1 MASQTVTGLMTVLTA
16 AMLSSATSAVQLGA
30 QGGENRMDMDAL
42 REETVRVM
50 SQYLRINTS
59 SPPGNELAAAK
70 FLQEFLRREG
80 IDGDVLDTAEL
91 GPGRANFYARLRGT
105 GARKAIAL
113 VHHMDVVPAL
123 PEQWSVDPFSG
134 AIKEGYVWGRGAL
147 DMKGQGVIHLMA
159 MVALKRSGMPLT
171 RDIVFIANADE
182 EVEGKGAATFV
193 QKHADLLKDVEYLLT
208 EGGNS
213 YVERGRVHF
222 FGLGVAEKRAYWLRL
237 VVNGTPSHG
246 SMPTRNNPVA
256 RLARAIDRI
265 SSWETPLRVLPAV
278 DKFFKAQAVM
288 EKGERREWLANV
300 PKALRNERGRKWI
313 LSDPYRNAVL
323 RNTVTPTVVTG
334 SSTTNIIP
342 AQASAEI
349 DIRLLPDEDTAT
361 FKRALK
367 RVIADTGVKVETMPG
382 VASLYNAPLET
393 EMVSVIERVVAE
405 LLPGVPIATPMETGA
420 SDRPTYSQAG
430 IIAYGLGPFLVDV
443 EEDRR
448 GVHGIDERVSIDN
461 IGFGLSLFVR
471 VLQAI
476 Q

>member
-1 MASQTVTGLMTVLTA
+1 MSRSV
-16 AMLSSATSAVQLGA
+16 
-30 QGGENRMDMDAL
+30 NRVDMDLL
-42 REETVRVM
+42 REETVRLM

-80 IDGDVLDTAEL
+80 IDGRILDTAEL
-91 GPGRANFYARLRGT
+91 GTGRANFYARLRGT

-113 VHHMDVVPAL
+113 VHHMDVVPAS

-159 MVALKRSGMPLT
+159 MVALKRSGIPLA

-182 EVEGKGAATFV
+182 EVEGKGAVIFV
-193 QKHADLLKDVEYLLT
+193 RKHADLLKDVEYVLT

-213 YVERGRVHF
+213 HVENGRVHF

-237 VVNGTPSHG
+237 VVRGTPSHG
-246 SMPTRNNPVA
+246 SMPTPNNPVP

-265 SSWETPLRVLPAV
+265 ASWETPLRVLPAV
-278 DKFFKAQAVM
+278 DRFFKAQAAM
-288 EKGERREWLANV
+288 EKGERREWLAHV
-300 PKALRNERGRKWI
+300 AKALRSERGRKWI

-342 AQASAEI
+342 AVATAEI
-349 DIRLLPDEDTAT
+349 DIRLLPDEDTAA
-361 FKRALK
+361 FKRALS

-382 VASLYNAPLET
+382 VASMYDAPLET
-393 EMVSVIERVVAE
+393 EMVRAIEKVVAE
-405 LLPGVPIATPMETGA
+405 LLPGIPIATPMETGA

-448 GVHGIDERVSIDN
+448 GVHGIDERVSIEN
-461 IGFGLSLFVR
+461 IGFGLRLFVR
-471 VLQAI
+471 VLQVI
-476 Q
+476 E

>member
-1 MASQTVTGLMTVLTA
+1 
-16 AMLSSATSAVQLGA
+16 
-30 QGGENRMDMDAL
+30 MDMDAL
-42 REETVRVM
+42 RDETVRVM

-59 SPPGNELAAAK
+59 SPPGNELAAAT

-80 IDGDVLDTAEL
+80 IEGEILDTADL

-105 GARKAIAL
+105 GSRKAIAL
-113 VHHMDVVPAL
+113 VHHMDVVPAS

-134 AIKEGYVWGRGAL
+134 AIKDGYVWGRGAL
-147 DMKGQGVIHLMA
+147 DMKGHGVIHLMA
-159 MVALKRSGMPLT
+159 MVALKRSGAPLT

-193 QKHADLLKDVEYLLT
+193 SKHADLLKDVEYLLT

-213 YVERGRVHF
+213 YVENGRVRF

-237 VVNGTPSHG
+237 VVKGTPSHG
-246 SMPTRNNPVA
+246 SMPTRNNPVP

-265 SSWETPLRVLPAV
+265 ASWETPLRVLPAV
-278 DKFFKAQAVM
+278 DRFFKAQAVL
-288 EKGERREWLANV
+288 EKGERREWLSDV
-300 PKALRNERGRKWI
+300 SRALRNERARKWI

-334 SSTTNIIP
+334 SSTTNTIP
-342 AQASAEI
+342 AEATAEI

-361 FKRALK
+361 FKRALS
-367 RVIADTGVKVETMPG
+367 RVIADTGVRVEAMPG

-393 EMVSVIERVVAE
+393 EMVRAIEKVVAE
-405 LLPGVPIATPMETGA
+405 LLPGVPIATPMEPGA

-448 GVHGIDERVSIDN
+448 GVHGIDERVSVEN
-461 IGFGLSLFVR
+461 IGFGLKLFVR
-471 VLQAI
+471 VLQSM